1 MYPIHTT
8 QQRDN
13 LQQRKSVSLWRNLD
27 FLLLSSGQIVSVLG
41 SRISS
46 FALPL
51 LVLALTH
58 SPAVAGLLL
67 ALEMLP
73 WLLFSLPL
81 GALLDRWNRKT
92 VMILCD
98 VVRLLAL
105 GSVPVAFFLGHLHVA
120 QLFLVAFLSGS
131 ANVCFELAQ
140 LAALSN
146 VVHPSQLARAY
157 SITELTTSSSKLLGP
172 PLGGLIIGLA
182 RTTIVGAVLAYL
194 IDSQT
199 YLASVITLGFIR
211 APFQSKHQDL
221 VRHSLWQDI
230 LEGLRLLWQQPLL
243 RMLVLLTATV
253 NFLTTSLTLIVIV
266 KATALHATPVII
278 GLIFGI
284 AGASGFV
291 GGIIAPWINVRLRLG
306 RIIVGCVLLWAAA
319 CSVLAFAQVPLML
332 AAGVALIDLLWPIYS
347 VVVVTYRLSLV
358 PDHVQGRIN
367 SSFRFISYG
376 SEALGSA
383 LGGLFLAMLG
393 AQSLLWLI
401 CAGLVLC
408 ALVSS
413 CTQLRQA

>member
-8 QQRDN
+8 QQRNN

-27 FLLLSSGQIVSVLG
+27 FLLLSSGQIVSILG

-58 SPAVAGLLL
+58 SPALAGLLL

-157 SITELTTSSSKLLGP
+157 SITELTTSSS
-172 PLGGLIIGLA
+172 
-182 RTTIVGAVLAYL
+182 
-194 IDSQT
+194 
-199 YLASVITLGFIR
+199 
-211 APFQSKHQDL
+211 
-221 VRHSLWQDI
+221 
-230 LEGLRLLWQQPLL
+230 
-243 RMLVLLTATV
+243 
-253 NFLTTSLTLIVIV
+253 
-266 KATALHATPVII
+266 
-278 GLIFGI
+278 
-284 AGASGFV
+284 
-291 GGIIAPWINVRLRLG
+291 
-306 RIIVGCVLLWAAA
+306 
-319 CSVLAFAQVPLML
+319 
-332 AAGVALIDLLWPIYS
+332 
-347 VVVVTYRLSLV
+347 
-358 PDHVQGRIN
+358 
-367 SSFRFISYG
+367 
-376 SEALGSA
+376 
-383 LGGLFLAMLG
+383 
-393 AQSLLWLI
+393 
-401 CAGLVLC
+401 
-408 ALVSS
+408 
-413 CTQLRQA
+413 

>member
-105 GSVPVAFFLGHLHVA
+105 GSVPVAFSLGHLHVA

-157 SITELTTSSSKLLGP
+157 SITELTTSTSKLLGP

-221 VRHSLWQDI
+221 VRHSLWQ
-230 LEGLRLLWQQPLL
+230 QPLL
-243 RMLVLLTATV
+243 RILVLRTATV
-253 NFLTTSLTLIVIV
+253 NFLTASLTLIVIV

-291 GGIIAPWINVRLRLG
+291 GGIIAPWINVRLLLG

-367 SSFRFISYG
+367 SSFRFVSYG

>member
-1 MYPIHTT
+1 
-8 QQRDN
+8 
-13 LQQRKSVSLWRNLD
+13 
-27 FLLLSSGQIVSVLG
+27 
-41 SRISS
+41 
-46 FALPL
+46 
-51 LVLALTH
+51 
-58 SPAVAGLLL
+58 
-67 ALEMLP
+67 MLCWP
-73 WLLFSLPL
+73 F
-81 GALLDRWNRKT
+81 
-92 VMILCD
+92 
-98 VVRLLAL
+98 
-105 GSVPVAFFLGHLHVA
+105 
-120 QLFLVAFLSGS
+120 
-131 ANVCFELAQ
+131 
-140 LAALSN
+140 
-146 VVHPSQLARAY
+146 
-157 SITELTTSSSKLLGP
+157 
-172 PLGGLIIGLA
+172 
-182 RTTIVGAVLAYL
+182 L
-194 IDSQT
+194 IDSLT

-230 LEGLRLLWQQPLL
+230 LEGLRLLWQQPVL
-243 RMLVLLTATV
+243 RILVLLTVTV
-253 NFLTTSLTLIVIV
+253 NFLTASLTLIVIV